1 MELNLCYKG
10 QVIHTVMSIDS
21 FNIDFLKK
29 LFTPENLAKVLTSS
43 NINTLSQFVPK
54 NNQDILNDPQKLS
67 NLLLNTTTKFDTP
80 INDFYQKY
88 LHNFFTANYQNYREV
103 MNIENAYD
111 FMNKR
116 YITHIQLQNL
126 LTKVQ
131 NNAMINTITNNNT
144 NQNNNIEISPN
155 VLLNTHINN
164 NNMDNITTTF
174 DMHSELASSGYT
186 SLEVDKESK
195 HSLSRKNSGNIGPN
209 QDEKNNLNNS
219 KMKDIDNNFNNILSK
234 SGNKNKSINDNNS
247 YMVDPSDENDS
258 FIDRNILKSDRFK
271 NVKKNKIQI
280 TIKSRTKEE
289 IQSFREQEK
298 ERYKHPHSP
307 WEYTLS
313 NGLGQI
319 KKIWDLDEIK
329 KIYSNIIIVDKED
342 GTPEMCFN
350 DIEIADR
357 FVEVMS
363 ELSILYMDDKTRFGM
378 QFLADIMK
386 RMSELKL
393 ITVSDLYELSEKEII
408 DKIKVTKD
416 YNISDCFKKWQEGNE
431 VKVSEEEPKDKY
443 SVKVKAKKRYID
455 PLVKTEDGIKRIS
468 EVSEKAKNN
477 IDNCL
482 NYTFDRYTYMDFNF
496 TNKKVLTKTI
506 K

>member
-1 MELNLCYKG
+1 MAYLDKINPIIKEYYGVLSEDFPEFLIDYIETPRMQKQDGISCSCGKYYSKMYDIELWYCSLEHSIAVAL
-10 QVIHTVMSIDS
+10 VIWHFTHD
-21 FNIDFLKK
+21 KK
-29 LFTPENLAKVLTSS
+29 Q
-43 NINTLSQFVPK
+43 TLSGLFH
-54 NNQDILNDPQKLS
+54 DIS
-67 NLLLNTTTKFDTP
+67 TP
-80 INDFYQKY
+80 AFKHCI
-88 LHNFFTANYQNYREV
+88 
-103 MNIENAYD
+103 D
-111 FMNKR
+111 FMNGDHEKQESTEDLTKTL
-116 YITHIQLQNL
+116 ITESKEIMNL
-126 LTKVQ
+126 LKRDD
-131 NNAMINTITNNNT
+131 INVD
-144 NQNNNIEISPN
+144 E
-155 VLLNTHINN
+155 VCDYHIYPIA
-164 NNMDNITTTF
+164 DNDTP
-174 DMHSELASSGYT
+174 M
-186 SLEVDKESK
+186 
-195 HSLSRKNSGNIGPN
+195 LSA
-209 QDEKNNLNNS
+209 
-219 KMKDIDNNFNNILSK
+219 
-234 SGNKNKSINDNNS
+234 
-247 YMVDPSDENDS
+247 
-258 FIDRNILKSDRFK
+258 DRL
-271 NVKKNKIQI
+271 
-280 TIKSRTKEE
+280 
-289 IQSFREQEK
+289 
-298 ERYKHPHSP
+298 
-307 WEYTLS
+307 EYTLS

-342 GTPEMCFN
+342 GTPEMCFK

-455 PLVKTEDGIKRIS
+455 PLVKTEDGLKRIS

>member
-1 MELNLCYKG
+1 MAYLDKINPIIKEYYGVLSENFPEFLIDYIETPRMQKQDGISCSCGKYYSKMYDIELWYSSLEHSIAVAL
-10 QVIHTVMSIDS
+10 VIWHFTHD
-21 FNIDFLKK
+21 KK
-29 LFTPENLAKVLTSS
+29 Q
-43 NINTLSQFVPK
+43 TLSGLFH
-54 NNQDILNDPQKLS
+54 DIS
-67 NLLLNTTTKFDTP
+67 TP
-80 INDFYQKY
+80 AFKHCI
-88 LHNFFTANYQNYREV
+88 
-103 MNIENAYD
+103 D
-111 FMNKR
+111 FMNGDHEKQES
-116 YITHIQLQNL
+116 TED
-126 LTKVQ
+126 LTKT
-131 NNAMINTITNNNT
+131 MIMESK
-144 NQNNNIEISPN
+144 EIMS
-155 VLLNTHINN
+155 LLKR
-164 NNMDNITTTF
+164 DNINI
-174 DMHSELASSGYT
+174 D
-186 SLEVDKESK
+186 EVCDY
-195 HSLSRKNSGNIGPN
+195 HIYPIADNDTPMLSA
-209 QDEKNNLNNS
+209 
-219 KMKDIDNNFNNILSK
+219 
-234 SGNKNKSINDNNS
+234 
-247 YMVDPSDENDS
+247 
-258 FIDRNILKSDRFK
+258 DRL
-271 NVKKNKIQI
+271 
-280 TIKSRTKEE
+280 
-289 IQSFREQEK
+289 
-298 ERYKHPHSP
+298 
-307 WEYTLS
+307 EYTLS

-329 KIYSNIIIVDKED
+329 KIYSDISIIEKDNKE
-342 GTPEMCFN
+342 PEMCFN
-350 DIEIADR
+350 TLELAER

-363 ELSILYMDDKTRFGM
+363 ELSLLYMDDKTRFGM

-455 PLVKTEDGIKRIS
+455 PLVKTEEGIKRIS

>member
-1 MELNLCYKG
+1 MAYLDKINPIIKEYYGVLSEDFPEFLIDYIETPRMQKQDGISCSCGKYYSKMYDIELWYSSLEHSIAVAL
-10 QVIHTVMSIDS
+10 VIWHFTHD
-21 FNIDFLKK
+21 KK
-29 LFTPENLAKVLTSS
+29 Q
-43 NINTLSQFVPK
+43 TLSGLFH
-54 NNQDILNDPQKLS
+54 DIS
-67 NLLLNTTTKFDTP
+67 TP
-80 INDFYQKY
+80 AFKHCI
-88 LHNFFTANYQNYREV
+88 
-103 MNIENAYD
+103 D
-111 FMNKR
+111 FMNGDHEKQESTEDLTKTL
-116 YITHIQLQNL
+116 ITESKEIMNL
-126 LTKVQ
+126 LKRDD
-131 NNAMINTITNNNT
+131 INVD
-144 NQNNNIEISPN
+144 E
-155 VLLNTHINN
+155 VCDYHIYPIA
-164 NNMDNITTTF
+164 DNDTP
-174 DMHSELASSGYT
+174 M
-186 SLEVDKESK
+186 
-195 HSLSRKNSGNIGPN
+195 LSA
-209 QDEKNNLNNS
+209 
-219 KMKDIDNNFNNILSK
+219 
-234 SGNKNKSINDNNS
+234 
-247 YMVDPSDENDS
+247 
-258 FIDRNILKSDRFK
+258 DRL
-271 NVKKNKIQI
+271 
-280 TIKSRTKEE
+280 
-289 IQSFREQEK
+289 
-298 ERYKHPHSP
+298 
-307 WEYTLS
+307 EYTLS

-342 GTPEMCFN
+342 GTPEMCFK

>member
-1 MELNLCYKG
+1 MAYLDKINPIIKEYYGVLSENFPEFLIDYIETPRMQKQDGISCSCGKYYSKMYDIELWYSSLEHSIAVAL
-10 QVIHTVMSIDS
+10 VIWHFTHD
-21 FNIDFLKK
+21 KK
-29 LFTPENLAKVLTSS
+29 Q
-43 NINTLSQFVPK
+43 TLSGLFH
-54 NNQDILNDPQKLS
+54 DIS
-67 NLLLNTTTKFDTP
+67 TP
-80 INDFYQKY
+80 AFKHCI
-88 LHNFFTANYQNYREV
+88 
-103 MNIENAYD
+103 D
-111 FMNKR
+111 FMNGDHEKQES
-116 YITHIQLQNL
+116 TED
-126 LTKVQ
+126 LTKT
-131 NNAMINTITNNNT
+131 MIMESK
-144 NQNNNIEISPN
+144 EIMS
-155 VLLNTHINN
+155 LLKR
-164 NNMDNITTTF
+164 DNINI
-174 DMHSELASSGYT
+174 D
-186 SLEVDKESK
+186 EVCDY
-195 HSLSRKNSGNIGPN
+195 HIYPIADNDTPMLSA
-209 QDEKNNLNNS
+209 
-219 KMKDIDNNFNNILSK
+219 
-234 SGNKNKSINDNNS
+234 
-247 YMVDPSDENDS
+247 
-258 FIDRNILKSDRFK
+258 DRL
-271 NVKKNKIQI
+271 
-280 TIKSRTKEE
+280 
-289 IQSFREQEK
+289 
-298 ERYKHPHSP
+298 
-307 WEYTLS
+307 EYTLS

-329 KIYSNIIIVDKED
+329 KIYSDISIIEKDNKE
-342 GTPEMCFN
+342 PEMCFN
-350 DIEIADR
+350 TLELAER

-363 ELSILYMDDKTRFGM
+363 ELSLLYMDDKTRFGM